1 LARYVRG
8 AIDDLERQ
16 EAGGFAQARVR
27 FPDPDLIA
35 APA

>member
-8 AIDDLERQ
+8 AIDELGRQ
-16 EAGGFAQARVR
+16 EPGTFTQARIS

-35 APA
+35 APS